1 MALWLVGTAGAT
13 GVVFTAVSRLSTDL
27 TSVSQDNN
35 VPASPGK
42 GSGTSTAGP
51 SPTVTSARAVPTV
64 VEATTVE
71 TTSPP
76 TVPTTVPTTE
86 LPTAE
91 TNPPDETTPKNG
103 GTLVGPPRPTTATTP
118 GTRTTPPPV
127 TDPPQTAPTVPPT
140 VATTAPPPPP
150 PTTAKPPD
158 PTCVSDVYVVKPAGT
173 FSYQQCS
180 DGLHLQGVFASKS
193 WGYAVL
199 SSGPTISVRF
209 TSTTNVVVQC
219 TLEGDSNGVNATGQC

>member
-35 VPASPGK
+35 VPAAGGK
-42 GSGTSTAGP
+42 GSATSTTVP
-51 SPTVTSARAVPTV
+51 SPTVTAARTPPIA
-64 VEATTVE
+64 VEATTIG

-76 TVPTTVPTTE
+76 TVPTTE
-86 LPTAE
+86 LPTVE

-103 GTLVGPPRPTTATTP
+103 GTLVGPSRPTTATTP
-118 GTRTTPPPV
+118 ATRTTPAPV

-158 PTCVSDVYVVKPAGT
+158 PTCVSDVRRVRPAGT
-173 FSYQQCS
+173 FLYQQCG
-180 DGLHLQGVFASKS
+180 DGLHLQSVSSVSTS
-193 WGYAVL
+193 WGYVVL
-199 SSGPTISVRF
+199 SYGPAISVRF
-209 TSTTNVVVQC
+209 TSTAGAVVQC
-219 TLEGDSNGVNATGQC
+219 TLEGDINGVSATGPC